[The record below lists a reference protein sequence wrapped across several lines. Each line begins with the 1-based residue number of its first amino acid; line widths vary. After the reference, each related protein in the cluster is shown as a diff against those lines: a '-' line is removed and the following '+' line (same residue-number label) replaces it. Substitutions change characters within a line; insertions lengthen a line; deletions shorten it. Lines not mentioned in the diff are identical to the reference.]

1 MPLPLP
7 DPIQFRFLHPACAP
21 ALARSDSIFCIRINF
36 LIPSFEIGQGGRGTG
51 RGKKDSES
59 STLIRT
65 YRLPSNSKINTV
77 TLLKVACS
85 AIGAQR
91 EPRHS

>member
-1 MPLPLP
+1 MPLPVL
-7 DPIQFRFLHPACAP
+7 
-21 ALARSDSIFCIRINF
+21 DSETQNKKINADAENQ
-36 LIPSFEIGQGGRGTG
+36 IESGRG
-51 RGKKDSES
+51 RGKTTD
-59 STLIRT
+59 TLIRT